1 MADISITASNLIPA
15 TGYGFVD
22 GVAGATIPAGD
33 LAYTSAVNGQFLL
46 ADNNDTAVKAAV
58 TGIAAASAV
67 SGQPQRLI
75 TSGNVAV
82 GSILT
87 VGTVYCLSSNAG
99 KICPYADLDSGD
111 YVTIVGVA
119 TAATT
124 LKVAIR
130 VSGIQKP

>member
-1 MADISITASNLIPA
+1 MADISITASNLIP
-15 TGYGFVD
+15 TDGYSYQD
-22 GVAGATIPAGD
+22 GIAGATIPAGD
-33 LAYTSAVNGQFLL
+33 LAYTSATNGKWLL

-58 TGIAAASAV
+58 TGIALASAV
-67 SGQPQRLI
+67 DTQPQRLM
-75 TSGNVAV
+75 TSGTLAV

-119 TAATT
+119 TAATA

-130 VSGIQKP
+130 ASGIQKP